1 MAEDLD
7 ALLVEAEQEAFGTT
21 WTLTRPGGA
30 PAFVQGVFDRRHVEI
45 QFSDGAPPQSA
56 MRATLLVRLA
66 EMPPGYAPAQ
76 GDLAQRATDVWQVAD
91 VQPDAMGGALLVLSA
106 RGGAP
111 YP

>member
-1 MAEDLD
+1 MIDFD
-7 ALLVEAEQEAFGTT
+7 ALLGVPCQAAFGST
-21 WTLTRPGGA
+21 WALTRPGGA
-30 PAFVQGVFDRRHVEI
+30 AAYVQGIFDRRHIEI
-45 QFSDGAPPQSA
+45 EFSDGAPPQSG

-66 EMPPGYAPAQ
+66 EMPPGYTPAQ
-76 GDLAQRATDVWQVAD
+76 GDLAQLGLDVWQVAD

>member
-1 MAEDLD
+1 MSEDLD
-7 ALLVEAEQEAFGTT
+7 ALLVAAEQECFGRT

-30 PAFVQGVFDRRHVEI
+30 PAFVPGVFDRRHVEI
-45 QFSDGAPPQSA
+45 RFADGAPPQSG

-66 EMPPGYAPAQ
+66 DMPPGYAPAQ
-76 GDLAQRATDVWQVAD
+76 GDIAQRGTEVWQVAD
-91 VQPDAMGGALLVLSA
+91 VQPDAMGGALLVFSA

>member
-1 MAEDLD
+1 MPEDLD
-7 ALLVEAEQEAFGTT
+7 ALLVAAEQQAFGTT

-30 PAFVQGVFDRRHVEI
+30 PAYVSAVFDRRHVEI

-76 GDLAQRATDVWQVAD
+76 GDLAQRGADVWQVAD
-91 VQPDAMGGALLVLSA
+91 VQPDAMGGAVLVLSA